1 MRILATTTALA
12 LFILDQALKL
22 IAQHNGPSAGLY
34 TYTLNTGMT
43 FGFFPNAN
51 TAMIVISVIAL
62 ALLVY
67 VIRTEKNYEFF
78 GLALIIAGVLSN
90 GIDRLVH
97 GGVID
102 YIRIGT
108 FPVFNIADAL
118 IITGVAVLIG
128 LEAQKTVQKSS
139 KSSRSSK

>member
-1 MRILATTTALA
+1 MKIYFTLIAIV
-12 LFILDQALKL
+12 LFITDQTLKL
-22 IAQHNGPSAGLY
+22 IAQAQGPSSTLY
-34 TYTLNTGMT
+34 TYTLNTGVT

-51 TAMIVISVIAL
+51 NAMIGISVVAL
-62 ALLVY
+62 ALLIY
-67 VIRTEKNYEFF
+67 VIRTEQSYEYF
-78 GLALIIAGVLSN
+78 GLSLIIAGVLSN
-90 GIDRLVH
+90 GVDRVLH

-118 IITGVAVLIG
+118 IITGVAVLVG
-128 LEAQKTVQKSS
+128 LEAQKTIQKSS